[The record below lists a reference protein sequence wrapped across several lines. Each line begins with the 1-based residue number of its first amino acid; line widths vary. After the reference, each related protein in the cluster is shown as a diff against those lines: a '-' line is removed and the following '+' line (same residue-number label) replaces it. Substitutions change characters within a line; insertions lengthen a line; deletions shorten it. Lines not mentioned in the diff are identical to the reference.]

1 MNKADEGLS
10 LYLIEVKNH
19 LIEYR
24 QELDELALLPTIT
37 GRDYRAAE
45 RLLQLITEV
54 SIGLAKHWLKSCNKT
69 SGANAYQTFVGLNSM
84 NLLTD
89 DQLKEWRKIIG
100 LRNTLVHDYLSVDQ
114 SIVKIVIKEQ
124 KYHSLFD
131 FCELAISNIK

>member
-1 MNKADEGLS
+1 MNEVDEGLS

-19 LIEYR
+19 LNEYR

-45 RLLQLITEV
+45 RLLQLVTEV
-54 SIGLAKHWLKSCNKT
+54 SIGLAKHWLKSCHKT

-89 DQLKEWRKIIG
+89 EQLKEWRKIIG
-100 LRNTLVHDYLSVDQ
+100 LRNTIVHDYLSVDQ
-114 SIVKIVIKEQ
+114 SIVKFVIKEQ